1 MVRPLEVPRLL
12 WDDAQVRVAPWTYA
26 SDRPLLLRLLMIFMS
41 SPRPVQVALT
51 LITGPCRR
59 HAMMFQASEAA
70 AIAAPAIAMLRATQS
85 VCISPCASPLNS
97 YHRSSG
103 RLTLLFLSEPRLDE
117 LPGAP

>member
-85 VCISPCASPLNS
+85 VSISPCASPLT
-97 YHRSSG
+97 SSHPPSA
-103 RLTLLFLSEPRLDE
+103 RLTLPP
-117 LPGAP
+117 LPQPPLHHSPPPP